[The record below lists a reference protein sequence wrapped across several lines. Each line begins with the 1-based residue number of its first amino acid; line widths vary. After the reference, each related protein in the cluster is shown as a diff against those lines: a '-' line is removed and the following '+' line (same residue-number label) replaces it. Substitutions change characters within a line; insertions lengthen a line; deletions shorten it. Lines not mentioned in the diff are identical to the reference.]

1 MLGIDD
7 INEVLDE
14 VEPLSGKWRRFS
26 AKLGIPNSSLDTIES
41 NHRDVAECLYRAL
54 VEWLKLN
61 YDYQKHGRPSWEKLA
76 AAVKAIDNA
85 LYERIAR
92 KHNLVL

>member
-26 AKLGIPNSSLDTIES
+26 AKLGIPNSSLDTIER
-41 NHRDVAECLYRAL
+41 NHHGDVAECLYRAL
-54 VEWLKLN
+54 VEWLIMTIPETRETKLGEVSSSSEG
-61 YDYQKHGRPSWEKLA
+61 DGQCI
-76 AAVKAIDNA
+76 V
-85 LYERIAR
+85 
-92 KHNLVL
+92 